1 DTPITTVAKTMLEQD
16 IGAIPVGENDRLV
29 GMVTDRDIAVRGL
42 ANGKD
47 VSHLTA
53 RDIMTTGIVWC
64 RDSDEVNQAAQMME
78 SKQVR
83 RLPVIDKNKRMV
95 GILGLGDISSAASQ
109 RITAEITRAVSAHHA
124 RRPSAQANLQYWEGV
139 RTLRVPSQQCSDC
152 VEKRFT
158 AIRYCASS
166 LVTVSTIFRV
176 AGSTSRI
183 LSSATLIN
191 LRSFNRPI

>member
-1 DTPITTVAKTMLEQD
+1 MKVKNCMHKGAQWVSPDTPITTVAKTMLEQD

-124 RRPSAQANLQYWEGV
+124 
-139 RTLRVPSQQCSDC
+139 
-152 VEKRFT
+152 
-158 AIRYCASS
+158 
-166 LVTVSTIFRV
+166 
-176 AGSTSRI
+176 
-183 LSSATLIN
+183 
-191 LRSFNRPI
+191 

>member
-1 DTPITTVAKTMLEQD
+1 MKVKNCMHKGAQWVAPDTPITTVAKTMLEQD

-29 GMVTDRDIAVRGL
+29 GMVTDRDIAVRGV

-64 RDSDEVNQAAQMME
+64 RDSDEVSQAAQMME

-95 GILGLGDISSAASQ
+95 GILGLGDISTAASQ
-109 RITAEITRAVSAHHA
+109 RITAGITRAVSAHHA
-124 RRPSAQANLQYWEGV
+124 
-139 RTLRVPSQQCSDC
+139 
-152 VEKRFT
+152 
-158 AIRYCASS
+158 
-166 LVTVSTIFRV
+166 
-176 AGSTSRI
+176 
-183 LSSATLIN
+183 
-191 LRSFNRPI
+191 